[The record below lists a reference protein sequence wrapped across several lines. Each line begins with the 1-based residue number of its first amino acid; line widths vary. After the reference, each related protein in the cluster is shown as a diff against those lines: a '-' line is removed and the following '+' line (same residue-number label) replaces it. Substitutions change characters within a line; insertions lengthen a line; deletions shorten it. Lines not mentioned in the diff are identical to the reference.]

1 MKDKLKNIRKGGRVE
16 RFHTVPVAG
25 NKQTV
30 ASHSWG
36 VASLIIEL
44 FPEDAKNTELLKAC
58 LYHDMA
64 EYSVGDVPAP
74 TKWRFSELAKV
85 QSEIENQVLKETG
98 FEWSLSYREEV
109 LLKIA
114 DMLELLFYSVEQKE
128 MGNQYFRKV
137 FSNAVDSLSK
147 RVYNSDQLTEK
158 EGKMLQGLLK
168 EMTEKC
174 G

>member
-1 MKDKLKNIRKGGRVE
+1 
-16 RFHTVPVAG
+16 
-25 NKQTV
+25 
-30 ASHSWG
+30 
-36 VASLIIEL
+36 
-44 FPEDAKNTELLKAC
+44 
-58 LYHDMA
+58 MA
-64 EYSVGDVPAP
+64 EFSVGDVPAP
-74 TKWRFSELAKV
+74 TKWRFSELAKLH
-85 QSEIENQVLKETG
+85 SETEDQVLKETG
-98 FEWSLSYREEV
+98 FQWELSYREEF

-158 EGKMLQGLLK
+158 EGKMLQSLLK